1 MPRTLTALRS
11 PAPFSTAKSMIWLF
25 PSLTLAFCL
34 GPGNTVSQTSST
46 PLIVNGVVGESVTL
60 TLKFPVEEK
69 IMSITW
75 LHAGKSIIFI
85 EPNEALNRVTD
96 PKRKNQLKVIESYSL
111 QISNLTMA
119 DTGPY
124 SAQITTLTSSLFTSY
139 DLRIFRRLRNL
150 QVVPHTKWSKNRTC
164 EIHLTCSVDNPND
177 SILFRW
183 QVSGNTLQ
191 SDANLTISWDPK
203 SFDEETYTCV
213 AENPVSNSS
222 FSVSVKSLCQSVTNE
237 KNEHL
242 DTMWIVVAVSSI
254 CIVVVIIV
262 LFVWRKKIGFF
273 QFSTQQ
279 TQCPGEQTV
288 SNLEYASFSPGN
300 TVYAQ
305 VTHSNRE
312 MEIPKPVKNNDTTTI
327 YSEVQQSQEKA
338 HLFQDNCPS
347 PCHVRY

>member
-25 PSLTLAFCL
+25 QSLTLVSCL

-46 PLIVNGVVGESVTL
+46 PLIVNGVLGESVTL

-69 IMSITW
+69 ITSITW
-75 LHAGKSIIFI
+75 LHEGKSAIFI
-85 EPNEALNRVTD
+85 APNEALNRVTD
-96 PKRKNQLKVIESYSL
+96 PKRKNRLNVTESYSL
-111 QISNLTMA
+111 QLSNLTMA
-119 DTGPY
+119 DSGLY
-124 SAQITTLTSSLFTSY
+124 RAQITTLTSSLFTDY

-150 QVVPHTKWSKNRTC
+150 QVVPHTKWSNNRTC
-164 EIHLTCSVDNPND
+164 EILLTCSVENPND
-177 SILFRW
+177 NILFRW

-191 SDANLTISWDPK
+191 SEANLTISWDPK
-203 SFDEETYTCV
+203 SFNEETYTCV
-213 AENPVSNSS
+213 AENAVSNSS
-222 FSVSVKSLCQSVTNE
+222 FSVSVQSLCKSVTNE

-242 DTMWIVVAVSSI
+242 DTTWIVVAVSSI

-262 LFVWRKKIGFF
+262 SLFVWRKKIGFF

-279 TQCPGEQTV
+279 TQYPAETV
-288 SNLEYASFSPGN
+288 RNVEYASFSPGS

-305 VTHSNRE
+305 VTHSKRE
-312 MEIPKPVKNNDTTTI
+312 MEIPKPVKNNDSTTI

-347 PCHVRY
+347 QCHVIC

>member
-1 MPRTLTALRS
+1 MSRTLTALRS

-25 PSLTLAFCL
+25 QSLTLACCL

-46 PLIVNGVVGESVTL
+46 PLIVNGVMGESVTL

-75 LHAGKSIIFI
+75 LHDGKSIIFI
-85 EPNEALNRVTD
+85 EPNEPLNRVTD

-119 DTGPY
+119 DTGSY
-124 SAQITTLTSSLFTSY
+124 RAQITTPTSSLFTSY

-150 QVVPHTKWSKNRTC
+150 QVVSHTKWSKNRTC
-164 EIHLTCSVDNPND
+164 EIHLTCSVDNPKD
-177 SILFRW
+177 SVLFRW

-191 SDANLTISWDPK
+191 SDANLTVSWDPK

-213 AENPVSNSS
+213 AENAVSNSS
-222 FSVSVKSLCQSVTNE
+222 FSVSVQSLCQSVTNE

-242 DTMWIVVAVSSI
+242 DTTWIVVAVSSI

-279 TQCPGEQTV
+279 TQCPETV
-288 SNLEYASFSPGN
+288 RNLEYASFSPGN
-300 TVYAQ
+300 TVYVH
-305 VTHSNRE
+305 VTHSNKE
-312 MEIPKPVKNNDTTTI
+312 MEIPKPVKNNDPATI

-338 HLFQDNCPS
+338 NLFQDNCPS
-347 PCHVRY
+347 PCHVSC

>member
-1 MPRTLTALRS
+1 MEKGCGEQGEGRENYSSFLSVFT
-11 PAPFSTAKSMIWLF
+11 
-25 PSLTLAFCL
+25 
-34 GPGNTVSQTSST
+34 GNTVSQTSST

-75 LHAGKSIIFI
+75 LHDGKSIIFI

-96 PKRKNQLKVIESYSL
+96 PKRKNRLKVTESYSL
-111 QISNLTMA
+111 QLSNLTMA

-164 EIHLTCSVDNPND
+164 EIHLTCSVENPND
-177 SILFRW
+177 NILFRW

-191 SDANLTISWDPK
+191 SEANLTISWDPK
-203 SFDEETYTCV
+203 SFNEETYTCV

-222 FSVSVKSLCQSVTNE
+222 FSVSVQRLCKS
-237 KNEHL
+237 
-242 DTMWIVVAVSSI
+242 
-254 CIVVVIIV
+254 
-262 LFVWRKKIGFF
+262 FF

-279 TQCPGEQTV
+279 TQCPAETV
-288 SNLEYASFSPGN
+288 RNLEYASFSPGN

-312 MEIPKPVKNNDTTTI
+312 MEIPKPVKNNDSTTI
-327 YSEVQQSQEKA
+327 YSEVQQSREKA

-347 PCHVRY
+347 QCHVSC

>member
-1 MPRTLTALRS
+1 
-11 PAPFSTAKSMIWLF
+11 MIWLF
-25 PSLTLAFCL
+25 QFLTLVFCL

-60 TLKFPVEEK
+60 TLKSPVEEK

-75 LHAGKSIIFI
+75 LHDGKSIIFI

-96 PKRKNQLKVIESYSL
+96 PKRKNRLKVTKSYSL
-111 QISNLTMA
+111 QLSNLTMA
-119 DTGPY
+119 DTGTY

-164 EIHLTCSVDNPND
+164 EIHLTCSVENPND
-177 SILFRW
+177 NILFRW

-191 SDANLTISWDPK
+191 SEANLTISWDPK

-222 FSVSVKSLCQSVTNE
+222 FSVSVQSLCKS
-237 KNEHL
+237 
-242 DTMWIVVAVSSI
+242 
-254 CIVVVIIV
+254 
-262 LFVWRKKIGFF
+262 FF
-273 QFSTQQ
+273 QFSTPQ
-279 TQCPGEQTV
+279 TQCPAETV
-288 SNLEYASFSPGN
+288 RNLEYASFSPGN

-312 MEIPKPVKNNDTTTI
+312 MEIPKPVKNNDSTTI
-327 YSEVQQSQEKA
+327 YSEVQ
-338 HLFQDNCPS
+338 
-347 PCHVRY
+347 

>member
-25 PSLTLAFCL
+25 QFLTLVFCL
-34 GPGNTVSQTSST
+34 SPGNTVSQTSST

-60 TLKFPVEEK
+60 TLKSPVEEK

-75 LHAGKSIIFI
+75 LHDGKSIIFI

-96 PKRKNQLKVIESYSL
+96 PKRKNRLKVTKSYSL
-111 QISNLTMA
+111 QLSNLTMA
-119 DTGPY
+119 DTGTY

-164 EIHLTCSVDNPND
+164 EIHLTCSVENPND
-177 SILFRW
+177 NILFRW

-191 SDANLTISWDPK
+191 SEANLTISWDPK

-222 FSVSVKSLCQSVTNE
+222 FSVSVQSLCKSVTNE

-242 DTMWIVVAVSSI
+242 DTMWIVVAVPSI
-254 CIVVVIIV
+254 C
-262 LFVWRKKIGFF
+262 FF

-279 TQCPGEQTV
+279 TQCPAETV
-288 SNLEYASFSPGN
+288 RNLEYASFSPGN

-312 MEIPKPVKNNDTTTI
+312 MEIPKPVKNNDSTTI
-327 YSEVQQSQEKA
+327 YSEVQQSREKA

-347 PCHVRY
+347 QCHVSC